1 MGIYKIDINSLRETK
16 FERIWNLEIWN
27 FRWDDIGKECGPTFG
42 FADLNDG
49 GLVLF
54 RLKIKFVKIL
64 LRYYLICLSFSR
76 YLVLKM
82 KSKLKGIVHP
92 PQVGRDAFIFSHC
105 HTHSALKFSD
115 TKSLLIEKVQSLLRL
130 QFVTSFSEAQNVKIK
145 GRQSYLKYIVWQ
157 ERIQAG
163 STAIVH
169 HAGRSVYNLKF
180 IFRLKSSISTNFEKK
195 LWNEKL
201 SLSRVL

>member
-1 MGIYKIDINSLRETK
+1 MNSLRETK

-54 RLKIKFVKIL
+54 RLKIKIFKIL
-64 LRYYLICLSFSR
+64 FRYYLICLSFSR

-92 PQVGRDAFIFSHC
+92 PQVGRDVIIFSHG
-105 HTHSALKFSD
+105 HKFSLNRKGS
-115 TKSLLIEKVQSLLRL
+115 KS
-130 QFVTSFSEAQNVKIK
+130 FKI
-145 GRQSYLKYIVWQ
+145 IVC
-157 ERIQAG
+157 
-163 STAIVH
+163 
-169 HAGRSVYNLKF
+169 N
-180 IFRLKSSISTNFEKK
+180 
-195 LWNEKL
+195 
-201 SLSRVL
+201 